1 MRIDSNKLKT
11 VTNFAEEKGFTR
23 QHVYRLIKSEELNS
37 VQIDGVTFVILDKKA
52 ESLDRKR
59 SKKNS
64 K

>member
-37 VQIDGVTFVILDKKA
+37 IDIDGVRFIIIDEKSKDLK
-52 ESLDRKR
+52 RKR
-59 SKKNS
+59 KK
-64 K
+64 